1 MPQNIKTELRDGG
14 RANGCWLE
22 LFNPLATE
30 IIAQAGYDCVMID
43 LEHGPGS
50 VLDLISIMQAIGGA
64 DCAPLVRVP
73 ANDPVWIKRVLDT
86 GPAGVMVPA
95 VNDAAEAEVAVA
107 ACRYA
112 PRGVRGMAAPV
123 VRASKYGAELKD
135 YLSRVEDDLLI
146 MCQIESPIAVEN
158 VTAIAK
164 VEGVDMLFIGPF
176 DLSASVGYLGEPDHA
191 EVVSMIQKV
200 ETAAKDAGKLLGGI
214 PTPGRDA
221 KRLYAAGYDLV
232 LADVDALLLRDSA
245 QAGVQALLR
254 AAGRSPGGTTS

>member
-1 MPQNIKTELRDGG
+1 MPDNIKRQLQSGI

-22 LFNPLATE
+22 LFNPLVAE
-30 IIAQAGYDCVMID
+30 IIARAGYDCVMID

-50 VLDLISIMQAIGGA
+50 VLDLIPVMQAVGNV
-64 DCAPLVRVP
+64 DCESLVRVP
-73 ANDPVWIKRVLDT
+73 CNDPVWLKRVLDT
-86 GPAGVMVPA
+86 GPAGVMIPA
-95 VNDAAEAEVAVA
+95 VNNAAEADAAVA

-112 PRGVRGMAAPV
+112 PRGTRGMAAPV

-146 MCQIESPIAVEN
+146 MCQIESPTAVEN

-176 DLSASVGYLGEPDHA
+176 DLSASVGHLGEPDHP

-221 KRLYAAGYDLV
+221 EQLYAAGYDLV

-245 QAGVQALLR
+245 HTGVQTLRR
-254 AAGRSPGGTTS
+254 AARRS